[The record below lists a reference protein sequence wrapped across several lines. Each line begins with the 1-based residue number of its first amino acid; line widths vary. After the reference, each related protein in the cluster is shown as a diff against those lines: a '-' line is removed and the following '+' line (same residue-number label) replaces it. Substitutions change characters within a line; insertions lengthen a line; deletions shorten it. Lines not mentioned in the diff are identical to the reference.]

1 MKRTLALNPPTLLA
15 AGCLALTSVPALAA
29 NECKLQYG
37 YHTGSG
43 LNRQD
48 HTSEVSM
55 NAGED
60 KTYDRSNLNF
70 VKNIG
75 TNKVDVTLEGA
86 FDNKFTLDKDK
97 RNPTSGFYMTPVTL
111 KKFSCT
117 YGASAVS
124 ATTAEQLVA
133 QLKQANT
140 SVNQIAQQVK
150 TQFNLTGQQVAA
162 LLKAAG
168 YSASQVAGALA
179 SAFNATG
186 AQVATWLKAA
196 GYAGDQVAAALKSQ
210 FDATASQAAAWLKSA
225 FDATGAQIAA
235 WLKAAGYAGDQV
247 AAALKSQ
254 FDATA
259 SQAAAWLK
267 SAFDATGAQIAN
279 WLEAAGYTGEQVATA
294 LKAQFN
300 ATAAQAATWL
310 KSVFNASAQQLALW
324 LRNAGY
330 SLIQVAQALDQL
342 DVEPGQAMAALKQAF
357 GTTWTEVVNA
367 YKTLEVALGPTNCGA
382 AGCNRGAEIL
392 KVAGAKAEEA
402 IKALKD
408 VYNLSESAARQIAQS
423 VFDLS
428 GPALDLAMAAA
439 GYAAKSASTAV
450 AGTMKLNYVLI
461 GDSFK
466 ACNRYP
472 STRTYDPLPLPPT
485 GSPLTVT
492 LLGNDALGTAS
503 LVNDWPLGTLHKI
516 RERGP
521 CFLVIDVV
529 VPSTARVGASGRAVV
544 MAGNSP
550 GPSFGWQV
558 GPIPTPP
565 RAPIV
570 QQPSPPLVCPI
581 GTRIDPNTNRCV

>member
-97 RNPTSGFYMTPVTL
+97 RNPTGGFYMTPVTL

-168 YSASQVAGALA
+168 YTASQVAGALA

-186 AQVATWLKAA
+186 AQVAT
-196 GYAGDQVAAALKSQ
+196 
-210 FDATASQAAAWLKSA
+210 
-225 FDATGAQIAA
+225 

-310 KSVFNASAQQLALW
+310 KSAFNASAQQLALW

-357 GTTWTEVVNA
+357 GATWTEVVNA

-439 GYAAKSASTAV
+439 GYAANSASTAV

-466 ACNRYP
+466 ACNRFP

-503 LVNDWPLGTLHKI
+503 LVNGWPLGTLHKI